1 MNNSLTNFIDA
12 NNLMIIKSFKG
23 HKQKY
28 GKSAGKERNSYH
40 LVKNKNNTTEE
51 YYIMEYEKKNKDN
64 EYFKFDINSLEKV
77 QKVFDKINPTWYQ
90 SGNGYIATHI
100 SINKKKTCIHLHQYL
115 MDYYGQNSTLLSSK
129 CTTNTEKGISV
140 DHINRCR
147 TDNRIS
153 NLRLATQSEQNYNQ
167 VRKRGTNMTV
177 EKVSKL
183 NINTSSTDTEE
194 QATSSANT
202 EELNE
207 KKKIKIENIKSL
219 IPKYIGYRYPAKEKS
234 GGNHG
239 EHFAIEMK
247 KKELNGK
254 TTRIRKKTTKS
265 EKYSLV
271 WKLILAIKIRH
282 KLIKENDWIQRNLEI
297 DNNDELLDFI
307 DEEKELIKQLAKFDN
322 LQITPALLDMDDITS
337 MPKYKLAKVE
347 CPYCGKKIAKES
359 LTRHI
364 KLMKHKTDIAT

>member
-1 MNNSLTNFIDA
+1 MVETELSAYIDS
-12 NNLMIIKSFKG
+12 NNLKLLKYFKG
-23 HKQKY
+23 QTIKR
-28 GKSAGKERNSYH
+28 GAKSGQIRNSYC
-40 LVKNKNNTTEE
+40 LVSDNSNPENE
-51 YYIMEYEKKNKDN
+51 YYITLVNEKGDIKDIMIFDDLNK
-64 EYFKFDINSLEKV
+64 FK
-77 QKVFDKINPTWYQ
+77 KIESKENPIWYKM
-90 SGNGYIATHI
+90 SNGYVATNFCH
-100 SINKKKTCIHLHQYL
+100 NKKKIFRYFHQHIIEHYETK
-115 MDYYGQNSTLLSSK
+115 D
-129 CTTNTEKGISV
+129 GISV

-177 EKVSKL
+177 EKVAKL
-183 NINTSSTDTEE
+183 NIDTTSTDTEE
-194 QATSSANT
+194 QATASTNT

-207 KKKIKIENIKSL
+207 KKKVKIENIKSL

-254 TTRIRKKTTKS
+254 LTRIRKKTTKS

-307 DEEKELIKQLAKFDN
+307 DEEKELIKKLAKFDN
-322 LQITPALLDMDDITS
+322 LQITTELLDMDDITS